1 MICAP
6 VFAQEPVVGVAD
18 PDALFHSKDKKLD
31 KNLQSAYHIMLDL
44 LECNQWDQSG
54 KWLTEAYHQ
63 HNPLAASGRAGV
75 VAFFKG
81 RGVQP
86 TPVPPKFVKTK
97 IVAVLADG
105 DYVTV
110 QAEVAKT
117 SVRKMNRRSGSIFEA
132 IVTDGR
138 GTLTLT
144 FFGHGRQD
152 WRQDQLNPGV
162 RGLFSGQVSS
172 FRGKRQLTHPE
183 FELLSVRRG
192 LHRSDD

>member
-1 MICAP
+1 MQIRSTLLTLTALICAP
-6 VFAQEPVVGVAD
+6 VFAQEPVVGVAN

-31 KNLQSAYHIMLDL
+31 KNLQAAYHIMLDL
-44 LECNQWDQSG
+44 LECNQWDQAD

-75 VAFFKG
+75 IAFFKG

-110 QAEVAKT
+110 VTPRGPTPDPRDPTGQKTYYTTWFDMWRFVDGKADEHWDPQTIPAPNPNAK
-117 SVRKMNRRSGSIFEA
+117 
-132 IVTDGR
+132 
-138 GTLTLT
+138 
-144 FFGHGRQD
+144 
-152 WRQDQLNPGV
+152 
-162 RGLFSGQVSS
+162 
-172 FRGKRQLTHPE
+172 GK
-183 FELLSVRRG
+183 G
-192 LHRSDD
+192 K

>member
-1 MICAP
+1 MVRMNFRIALLTLAAVAAAP
-6 VFAQEPVVGVAD
+6 VFAQEPVVGVAN

-31 KNLQSAYHIMLDL
+31 RNLQSAYHIMLDL
-44 LECNQWDQSG
+44 LECNQWDESG

-110 QAEVAKT
+110 VTPRAYPDPRKPGQMYYTTWFDMWRFVDGKADEHWDPQTVPTPNPNAK
-117 SVRKMNRRSGSIFEA
+117 
-132 IVTDGR
+132 GR
-138 GTLTLT
+138 
-144 FFGHGRQD
+144 
-152 WRQDQLNPGV
+152 
-162 RGLFSGQVSS
+162 
-172 FRGKRQLTHPE
+172 
-183 FELLSVRRG
+183 
-192 LHRSDD
+192 